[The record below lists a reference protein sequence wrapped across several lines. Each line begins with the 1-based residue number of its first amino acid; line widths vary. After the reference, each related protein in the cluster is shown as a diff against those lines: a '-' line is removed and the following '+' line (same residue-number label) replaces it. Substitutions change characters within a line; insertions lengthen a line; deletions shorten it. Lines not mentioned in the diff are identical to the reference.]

1 MGIIPPARVV
11 ADDLTKT
18 NLREG
23 SPNILLMASSGVGKQ
38 VTSESTDSCSAGG
51 LGGTKNNQPSSSK
64 PRVSTMHSSGPGPS
78 GGAAGG
84 SGRDPNEPR
93 QEVPHLA
100 MYISDE
106 DEFADDPHQI
116 IPIEDAF

>member
-18 NLREG
+18 NLGEG

-38 VTSESTDSCSAGG
+38 VTSELTDSCSAGR
-51 LGGTKNNQPSSSK
+51 LGGTQNNQPSSSK
-64 PRVSTMHSSGPGPS
+64 PRASTMHSSGPSPS

-84 SGRDPNEPR
+84 SG
-93 QEVPHLA
+93 
-100 MYISDE
+100 
-106 DEFADDPHQI
+106 
-116 IPIEDAF
+116 